1 MITTKQLDE
10 KQYTLIHRYTEML
23 QTVEEAFEYVE
34 SSFNDYSKTEGD
46 LVLSDIFAAL
56 GQIESSNQLLKELFQ
71 EENEIIRVVEKFGE
85 VPKQALKLEGA
96 FNDQNVKEK
105 VIKKGLS
112 PAFYTWKVE
121 VEKVLQPFVRN

>member
-1 MITTKQLDE
+1 MTTTKQLDE
-10 KQYTLIHRYTEML
+10 KQYTLIHQYTEML

-34 SSFNDYSKTEGD
+34 SSFDDYSKTEGD

-71 EENEIIRVVEKFGE
+71 DENEVLTALGKFDE
-85 VPKQALKLEGA
+85 LPKQAIKLEGN

-105 VIKKGLS
+105 VIKESLS
-112 PAFYTWKVE
+112 PAFSAWKME
-121 VEKVLQPFVRN
+121 VEKVLQLFVGN

>member
-1 MITTKQLDE
+1 MTTTKQLDE
-10 KQYTLIHRYTEML
+10 KQYTLIHQYKEIL

-34 SSFNDYSKTEGD
+34 SSFDDYSKTEGD

-71 EENEIIRVVEKFGE
+71 DENEVLTALGKFDE
-85 VPKQALKLEGA
+85 IPKQAIKLEGN

-105 VIKKGLS
+105 VIKESLS
-112 PAFYTWKVE
+112 PAFSAWKME
-121 VEKVLQPFVRN
+121 VEKVLQLFVGN